1 MNRSLLTLVKI
12 MLCVFLAAFAAAC
25 SSDNSTSDNP
35 LLSDFSTYRE
45 TPPFSAIKTEQ
56 FAPAVEAA
64 ITQAKA
70 NIAAIV
76 NNPDLPTFENT
87 IEALEFSS
95 LRLDTISSIL
105 FNLNLA
111 ETSPALQ
118 KVVREI
124 TPGLTAFGNDITL
137 NPLLFQRIQVV
148 YLQRNSLGLTVEQN
162 ALLEK
167 TYKRFIKSGANL
179 DEAGKARFRTLS
191 LELSDLS
198 LRFEENVL
206 AETNGFFLHLTNEAD
221 LVGLP
226 QTVKDAAALS
236 AKERGTT
243 GWVITLHYPSYGP
256 FMRYAD
262 KRELREQLYKA
273 YKSRAAQSNSHDNR
287 QIVLRLTELRLE
299 LARLLGYKNY
309 AEMSLSDSMA
319 ETPARVLA
327 LQQQLL
333 EPTMRFARKELAAL
347 ESFAQGLGATL
358 PLQKWDLAYYEEKLK
373 QQQYSYS
380 EEELKPYF
388 QLEKVQDGIF
398 TLVNKLYGLSIV
410 PNNQISVYHPDVK
423 AYEVFD
429 QDGRFLSV
437 LYLDFFPREGKS
449 GGAWMT
455 TFRSQYRKNG
465 VDIRPQVSIVTNFT
479 KPTATTP
486 ALLAFDEVTTF
497 LHEFGHALHGMLS
510 EGSYPSITG
519 TAVYQ
524 DFLELPSQIM
534 ENWATERDFL
544 NLFATHYLTTEKI
557 PQTLVQKVIASRNFM
572 IGTASA
578 GQLGYGLLDMAWHL
592 IETPVT
598 GSVADFEGAALSS
611 TNLMP
616 AVPGAMTSVAFTH
629 IFSGGYA
636 AGYYGYKW
644 AEVLDAD
651 AFSLFKQNGIFDR
664 TTAQSFRSNI
674 LSKGGSEHPMVLYKR
689 FRGQEPTVDALLVR
703 SGMKEPD

>member
-1 MNRSLLTLVKI
+1 MNRTLSALVKI
-12 MLCVFLAAFAAAC
+12 ALFILLTTFAVSC

-35 LLSDFSTYRE
+35 LLSDFNTYRE
-45 TPPFSAIKTEQ
+45 TPPFSAIRPEQ

-76 NNPDLPTFENT
+76 NNPELPTFENT

-95 LRLDTISSIL
+95 LRLDTITSIL
-105 FNLNLA
+105 FNLNQA

-124 TPGLTAFGNDITL
+124 SPGLTAFGNDITL
-137 NPLLFQRIQVV
+137 NPLLFQRIQAV
-148 YLQRNSLGLTVEQN
+148 YLKRDSLGLTTEQST
-162 ALLEK
+162 LLAK
-167 TYKRFIKSGANL
+167 TYKKFIKSGANL
-179 DEAGKARFRTLS
+179 DTAGKARFRAISQELSNLS
-191 LELSDLS
+191 LQFD
-198 LRFEENVL
+198 ENVL
-206 AETNGFFLHLTNEAD
+206 AETNGYSLHLTNEAD
-221 LVGLP
+221 LSGLP
-226 QTVKDAAALS
+226 QTVKDAAAQT
-236 AKERGTT
+236 AKGKGMT
-243 GWVITLHYPSYGP
+243 GWVITLDYPSYSP

-273 YKSRAAQSNSHDNR
+273 YASRCSQGNSHDNR
-287 QIVLRLTELRLE
+287 QTVLRITELRLE
-299 LARLLGYKNY
+299 LAQLLGYKNY
-309 AEMSLSDSMA
+309 AEMSLTDSMA

-333 EPTMRFARKELAAL
+333 EPSMQYARKELAAL
-347 ESFAQGLGATL
+347 ETFARGIGATL
-358 PLQKWDLAYYEEKLK
+358 PLQKWDRAYYEDKLK

-380 EEELKPYF
+380 EEDLKPYF

-398 TLVNKLYGLSIV
+398 TLANKLYGLSIV
-410 PNNQISVYHPDVK
+410 PNKEISVYHPDVK

-449 GGAWMT
+449 DGAWMT
-455 TFRSQYRKNG
+455 NFRSQYRRNG
-465 VDIRPQVSIVTNFT
+465 VTVRPQVSIVTNFT
-479 KPTATTP
+479 RPTANAP
-486 ALLAFDEVTTF
+486 ALLSFIELTTF

-510 EGSYPSITG
+510 EGSYPSLTG
-519 TAVYQ
+519 TSVYQ
-524 DFLELPSQIM
+524 DFVELPSQIM
-534 ENWATERDFL
+534 ENWAVERDFL
-544 NLFATHYLTTEKI
+544 NLFAAHYQTGEQI
-557 PQTLVQKVIASRNFM
+557 PQTLVQKVITSRNFM
-572 IGTASA
+572 TGTTSA

-592 IETPVT
+592 IENPVT
-598 GSVADFEGAALSS
+598 GSIAEFEKTALSS

-616 AVPGAMTSVAFTH
+616 DVPGALVSVTFTH

-651 AFSLFKQNGIFDR
+651 AFSLFKQNGIFDK

-674 LSKGGSEHPMVLYKR
+674 LSKGGSEHPMALYKR
-689 FRGQEPTVDALLVR
+689 FRGQEPTVDALLER
-703 SGMKEPD
+703 SGMKM